1 MSLEKHEKELVH
13 GSLKPL
19 QENCAKELMYSN
31 MKDVLTLVETFREVD
46 KVIETS
52 SNLTFVL
59 KSLEAYLEEFLSK
72 SKKFLTGSQFAQICD
87 HIAFAKQNNLHQFN
101 EKLL

>member
-1 MSLEKHEKELVH
+1 
-13 GSLKPL
+13 
-19 QENCAKELMYSN
+19 MYSN

-59 KSLEAYLEEFLSK
+59 KSLEAYLEESLSK
-72 SKKFLTGSQFAQICD
+72 SKKYMTGSQFA
-87 HIAFAKQNNLHQFN
+87 
-101 EKLL
+101 